1 MRRTS
6 ALVSSVAT
14 VAMLSA
20 VLAGCAASPDDA
32 SACTPLIASGDTSEL
47 VSATGAVGSKPTVDV
62 PAPLV
67 VDDAQRSVLVAG
79 SGLVAQK
86 GMTVDYDAVLL
97 DAQTGDVV
105 QATSFDGTAHPTR
118 ADERGAMYEAMVC
131 AQPGSRIAVTASL
144 GDSGLAGPNA
154 TEKDLERPLVIVLDV
169 HGVYLGQ
176 ANGINQLPADGMPVV
191 VTAPDGTVGITIPSG
206 IDIPDAARTSTIKL
220 GSGPK
225 LAEGDAVVVQ
235 LASWTWPADG
245 SGPDQQSSTWDTN
258 PQVITLTAEGEQ
270 ALSQALLDD
279 LVGLPVG
286 SQLLAVRPPSGDSS
300 DATVVVID
308 VLGIR
313 PPAGSTK

>member
-1 MRRTS
+1 
-6 ALVSSVAT
+6 
-14 VAMLSA
+14 MLSA
-20 VLAGCAASPDDA
+20 VLVGCAASPDDV
-32 SACTPLIASGDTSEL
+32 SACTPLIASGETSEL
-47 VSATGAVGSKPTVDV
+47 VSATGKVGTKPTVDV
-62 PAPLV
+62 PAPLAV
-67 VDDAQRSVLVAG
+67 TSSERTVLTAG

-86 GMTVDYDAVLL
+86 DMTVDYDAVLL
-97 DAQTGDVV
+97 DAETGEAV

-118 ADERGAMYEAMVC
+118 ADARGAMYEAMVC
-131 AQPGSRIAVTASL
+131 AQPGSRIAVTATL

-154 TEKDLERPLVIVLDV
+154 TEKDLERPLVIVLDI

-206 IDIPDAARTSTIKL
+206 IAIPDTDRTSTIKL

-225 LAEGDAVVVQ
+225 LAEGDTAFIQ

-245 SGPDQQSSTWDTN
+245 SGAAQQSSTWDSN

-270 ALSQALLDD
+270 GLSQALLDD

-286 SQLLAVRPPSGDSS
+286 SQLLSVRAPSGDST

-313 PPAGSTK
+313 PPSDTAK